1 MGKIIDSVS
10 TIIDKFRK
18 PTVAETI
25 IMIRN
30 SQQQFAAGRAT
41 VDHPYRR
48 FVGQKVL
55 KADEH
60 LNQNW
65 QLRFVEEQNITY
77 METVDLINLLKD
89 LSPDF
94 SRALHDFVQ
103 FTITPGELVCD
114 NPEGQRILDEAL
126 DTMRNNKEGFITK
139 LEKVGA
145 SIFLHGGIFSELV
158 LDLQGINFVNLNIID
173 ATLVQF
179 QEVDDPVSGQGYLL
193 GQHKD
198 GRFTSFQDDP
208 TVKYVAFD
216 PVPGSPFGRS
226 LSAAAIFPVVFGL
239 QMLKDLR
246 QVIRTQSYPFN
257 YATLDREALAK
268 GGITDVTKQ
277 QEAIQETQNDIKEFL
292 EQNAGPYTC
301 SPVVGTEVEFKRLEA
316 ASASLQ
322 GIESM
327 IDIVSRMIIR
337 GLKTYPIIFG
347 LNTSS
352 GLSDSSPVQSELHY
366 IFIDS
371 VQRKIEDWVESNM
384 TEVLRARGNAG
395 TVSFKLKRINT
406 LVNQQRTEIKSKQV
420 ETISRMKQDGGIN
433 AQEYRDLIRHPDP
446 FGEIAIILKPN
457 LPPDA
462 QQEPNE
468 IIEVDEEET
477 NE

>member
-10 TIIDKFRK
+10 SMIDKFRK
-18 PTVAETI
+18 PSVEETI
-25 IMIRN
+25 VMIRN
-30 SQQQFAAGRAT
+30 SRQQFAAGRVT

-48 FVGQKVL
+48 FLGQKIL

-65 QLRFVEEQNITY
+65 QLKFVEEQNIAY
-77 METVDLINLLKD
+77 METVDLLNLLKD

-114 NPEGQRILDEAL
+114 NEEGQRILDEAL
-126 DTMRNNKEGFITK
+126 EIMRNNKEGFITK

-145 SIFLHGGIFSELV
+145 SIFLHGAIFSELV

-173 ATLVQF
+173 ATLAQF
-179 QEVDDPVSGQGYLL
+179 QETEDPVSGQGYLL
-193 GQHKD
+193 GQHKN

-226 LSAAAIFPVVFGL
+226 LSASAIFPVVFAL

-246 QVIRTQSYPFN
+246 QVIRTQAYPFN
-257 YATLDREALAK
+257 YATLDRETLLK
-268 GGITDVTKQ
+268 GGITDSKKQ
-277 QEAIQETQNDIKEFL
+277 EEVIKETQDDVKEFL
-292 EQNAGPYTC
+292 EQNAGPFTC
-301 SPVVGTEVEFKRLEA
+301 SPVVGSEVEFKRLEA

-384 TEVLRARGNAG
+384 TEILRARGNAG
-395 TVSFKLKRINT
+395 TVTFKLKRINT
-406 LVNQQRTEIKSKQV
+406 LVSKQRAEIKKSEV
-420 ETISRMKQDGGIN
+420 ETISVMKRDGGIN

-446 FGEIAIILKPN
+446 FGEIAEILDQN
-457 LPPDA
+457 LPSDA
-462 QQEPNE
+462 QPEPNE
-468 IIEVDEEET
+468 VIEVEDED

>member
-10 TIIDKFRK
+10 SVIDRFRK
-18 PTVAETI
+18 PSVAETI
-25 IMIRN
+25 IMVRN
-30 SQQQFAAGRAT
+30 SQQQFAAGRVT

-48 FVGQKVL
+48 FLGQKVL

-65 QLRFVEEQNITY
+65 QLRFVEEQNIAY
-77 METVDLINLLKD
+77 METVDLLNLLRD

-103 FTITPGELVCD
+103 FTITPGELVVD
-114 NPEGQRILDEAL
+114 NDEGQRIVDEAL
-126 DTMRNNKEGFITK
+126 ETMRNNKEGFITK

-145 SIFLHGGIFSELV
+145 SIFLHGAIFSELV

-173 ATLVQF
+173 ATLAQF
-179 QEVDDPVSGQGYLL
+179 QENEDPVSGQGYLL

-226 LSAAAIFPVVFGL
+226 LSAAAIFPVVFAL

-246 QVIRTQSYPFN
+246 QVIRTQAYPFN
-257 YATLDREALAK
+257 YATLDREALLK
-268 GGITDVTKQ
+268 GGITDSKKQ
-277 QEAIQETQNDIKEFL
+277 EEVIQETQDDIKEFL
-292 EQNAGPYTC
+292 EQNAGPFTC
-301 SPVVGTEVEFKRLEA
+301 SPVVGSEVEFKRLEA

-384 TEVLRARGNAG
+384 TEVLRARGNPG

-406 LVNQQRTEIKSKQV
+406 LVNKQRTEIEEIKSNIID
-420 ETISRMKQDGGIN
+420 TYRTMGAIN
-433 AQEYRDLIRHPDP
+433 PQEARDLIRHPDP
-446 FGEIAIILKPN
+446 FGEIAVILPQN
-457 LPPDA
+457 LPMDA
-462 QQEPNE
+462 QPEPDE
-468 IIEVDEEET
+468 VIEVDEEET
-477 NE
+477 DE